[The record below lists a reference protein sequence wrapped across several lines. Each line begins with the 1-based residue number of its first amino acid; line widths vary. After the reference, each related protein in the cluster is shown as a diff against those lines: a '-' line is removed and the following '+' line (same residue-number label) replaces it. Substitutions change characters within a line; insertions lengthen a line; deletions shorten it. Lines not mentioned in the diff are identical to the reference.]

1 MQPPS
6 GVCCTAFS
14 SQSVQ
19 CPALS
24 SALSALTSYS
34 PCAANSDVDGGIGRQ
49 SRLQALLRQFCQR
62 ERRSPQSL
70 CAGLQSRQF
79 KHLPHTAVHP
89 MCLLLDDTQIVCL
102 LFRCKVVA
110 SSSAVALSTESGVFS
125 SVRKRGCR
133 FAAYPLYALLFAP
146 DAQLRTGQH
155 CRAE

>member
-14 SQSVQ
+14 SRASSARV
-19 CPALS
+19 S

-34 PCAANSDVDGGIGRQ
+34 PCAANSVWMVGIGRQ

-70 CAGLQSRQF
+70 CAGLQPRQF

-89 MCLLLDDTQIVCL
+89 LRLLLNDTQIVCL
-102 LFRCKVVA
+102 LFRCKVI
-110 SSSAVALSTESGVFS
+110 TEQLGGGAEHGERRFQL
-125 SVRKRGCR
+125 VRECGSR